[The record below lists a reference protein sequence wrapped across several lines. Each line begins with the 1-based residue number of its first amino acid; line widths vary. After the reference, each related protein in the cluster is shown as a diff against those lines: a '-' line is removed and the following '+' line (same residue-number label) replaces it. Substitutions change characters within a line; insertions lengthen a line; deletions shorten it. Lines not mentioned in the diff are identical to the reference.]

1 MTLASQKKALLNQL
15 HLNLDW
21 ADLEYWQER
30 VDRRWLIGG
39 GAQITLD
46 QNQIFTVPK
55 GVSELIR
62 EAAKRLHEFPDEAV
76 ADFANA
82 LEAIRARLGSSLPR
96 FGTRHADTEKLYQT
110 PITAPTT
117 PVSAPEIVVIPN
129 FSTFLESTYPDKS
142 LSSTD
147 FKVKKEIGNRSAYGQ
162 VFLAIHTAS
171 GVQVALKTVT
181 KKTPEK
187 NRELFQREATIL
199 DKIAK
204 ANSGY
209 IVTFYGTFGEQTPGA
224 TPTMIFGYMEGGS
237 VLSFLRVNSPTF
249 DKRARWA
256 DDIARG
262 VQCLHALNILH
273 RDLKP
278 ENLLLDAA
286 NERVK
291 IADFGGACTTDSE
304 KINTFFGSYQYAAP
318 ELFYREPAGKDSDIY
333 NLVMLFLVLITGL
346 KLPEPRNNEVPLF
359 DLPNKKDYLKNGDLG
374 GYKEWPPA
382 IAFIEEII
390 QSGWDK
396 ERANRPTIE
405 QIVATFD
412 ENMPKAPPPPLSPAL
427 VPS

>member
-1 MTLASQKKALLNQL
+1 MTLAAQKKALLDQL

-21 ADLEYWQER
+21 ADLQYWQER
-30 VDRRWLIGG
+30 ADRRWFMGG
-39 GAQITLD
+39 GAKITLD
-46 QNQIFTVPK
+46 QNQIYKVPN

-62 EAAKRLHEFPDEAV
+62 EAAKRLHEFPDESV

-82 LEAIRARLGSSLPR
+82 LEVIRARLSLSVPS
-96 FGTRHADTEKLYQT
+96 FAIRHPDTEKLYQT
-110 PITAPTT
+110 PIKAPTT
-117 PVSAPEIVVIPN
+117 PVSAPEIAVALN
-129 FSTFLESTYPDKS
+129 FSTFLESNYPDKR

-147 FKVKKEIGNRSAYGQ
+147 FKVEHEIGNRSAFGQ

-181 KKTPEK
+181 KKNPK
-187 NRELFQREATIL
+187 INQSIFQKESNILAT
-199 DKIAK
+199 IAK

-209 IVTFYGTFGEQTPGA
+209 IVTFYGTFGEETPGA
-224 TPTMIFGYMEGGS
+224 TPTMVFGYMEGGS
-237 VLSFLRVNSPTF
+237 VLSFLRANPPAF

-256 DDIARG
+256 DDVARG

-278 ENLLLDAA
+278 ENLLLDAGK
-286 NERVK
+286 ERVK
-291 IADFGGACTTDSE
+291 IADFGAACTTDS
-304 KINTFFGSYQYAAP
+304 KDANKLMGTYAYTAP
-318 ELFYREPAGKDSDIY
+318 EVLDNKPAGKDSDIY
-333 NLVMLFLVLITGL
+333 NLVMLFLVLMTGL

-359 DLPNKKDYLKNGDLG
+359 DLPNKKDYLKGGDLE

-382 IAFIEEII
+382 ITFIKEVIK
-390 QSGWDK
+390 SGWHK

-412 ENMPKAPPPPLSPAL
+412 ENMSKAPPPAPSPSL
-427 VPS
+427 WPS